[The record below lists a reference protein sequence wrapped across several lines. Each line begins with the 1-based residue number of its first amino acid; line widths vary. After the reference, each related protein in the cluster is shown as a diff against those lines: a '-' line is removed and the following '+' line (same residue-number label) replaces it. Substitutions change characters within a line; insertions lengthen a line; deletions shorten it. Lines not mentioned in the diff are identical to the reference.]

1 MRLSLGSALAY
12 RGLRNLA
19 GLALAFSAAVPLVLG
34 LPGCSPRSSESTDSA
49 PATGGAGTVLTF
61 YTSLGQSEWK
71 IMREEVSPDFDKPH
85 DCKINAIEVESADL
99 PRKLESLR
107 QADRMDVDVFGQDN
121 MALWSLVQA
130 DLVEDLTPYESQIPN
145 ATIPALVE
153 VGRFDGKLRFM
164 PYRPNVE
171 IAFYNATY
179 FGKHGLKPPGDW
191 DELMTVA
198 KTLYEK
204 EGVGR
209 VAIKADGTDAATVHL
224 FDFMNSAGGEPMS
237 LNDAGCIQA
246 YQYLKDLW
254 PYLSPESRRADFNTM
269 NQFLAMESVYLGQNW
284 PYGIE
289 VIVNQGEKTDV
300 KAYHGWR
307 GPVREA
313 HTLGGEVLGIP
324 KGAPHK
330 ELALKFISYI
340 ESKPV
345 QSRLVQKAAWPSMRT
360 DAYGAVA
367 DWQKPYFAA
376 VNEALA
382 QTIARPNVPYWEDFD
397 RAANQAFR
405 EIVVKRGDVKPILDK
420 YAAELAKAKA
430 AKTSH

>member
-1 MRLSLGSALAY
+1 MRRLVFKLSVA
-12 RGLRNLA
+12 A
-19 GLALAFSAAVPLVLG
+19 GLAAFLAVASA
-34 LPGCSPRSSESTDSA
+34 CSPRDAKDADTSAA
-49 PATGGAGTVLTF
+49 PADGGAGKTLTF
-61 YTSLGQSEWK
+61 YTSLGQSEWR
-71 IMREEVSPDFDKPH
+71 IMREEVFPEFEKAH
-85 DCKINAIEVESADL
+85 NCKIDAIEVGSADL
-99 PRKLESLR
+99 PRKLQSLK
-107 QADRMDVDVFGQDN
+107 QAGRMNVDVFGQDN

-130 DLVEDLTPYESQIPN
+130 DLVEDLTPYESRIPRE
-145 ATIPALVE
+145 TIPALVE
-153 VGRFDGKLRFM
+153 VGRFAGKLRFM

-171 IAFYNATY
+171 ITFYNQAY
-179 FGKHGLKPPGDW
+179 LDKHGLKPPGNW
-191 DELMTVA
+191 DELLSVA
-198 KTLYEK
+198 RTLKER

-224 FDFMNSAGGEPMS
+224 FDFMNAAGGDPMK
-237 LNDAGCIQA
+237 LNDAGCVTA

-269 NQFLAMESVYLGQNW
+269 NQFLAMESVYIGQNW

-289 VIVNQGEKTDV
+289 VVVNQGEKASV
-300 KAYHGWR
+300 KAYRGWR

-324 KGAPHK
+324 KGAPNK
-330 ELALKFISYI
+330 DLALEFISYI
-340 ESKPV
+340 ESKEV

-367 DWQKPYFAA
+367 EWQKPYFAA

-382 QTIARPNVPYWEDFD
+382 HTIARPNVPYWEDFD

-405 EIVVKRGDVKPILDK
+405 EIVVKGADVKTTLDR
-420 YAAELAKAKA
+420 YAADLARAKA
-430 AKTSH
+430 AKTSY